1 MQDQPAAGE
10 IIPPP
15 VKSERIP
22 FALKEFGNIPLNSVS
37 AWVAVSERN
46 LGKIAMEGI
55 KITESERE
63 KNNKLEQIFDEEA
76 VKAGVKTRRRQCVY
90 ATPLPPEKTQH
101 KLTQNGDV
109 ILEIKLDPSSD
120 TILVAD
126 AERYSLANDRLM
138 AGFDN
143 DEKGKP
149 SDRKIVEMSSLRRF
163 SPIICTVNFST
174 IGITT
179 IAQYLLYRFYKEEE
193 ENVVAGLGAF
203 CITETNSQDDGVG
216 DEFHIASFSKK
227 HSFKFYTDDEVN
239 KIKNRCFELK
249 TELQTS
255 LYTTPKVKEEK

>member
-1 MQDQPAAGE
+1 MTLGIALFAKEDTIILISDKRVTEGSYAMSAHGDMVQKIHKVSNKCGLTIAGDAGAATAIIE
-10 IIPPP
+10 I
-15 VKSERIP
+15 
-22 FALKEFGNIPLNSVS
+22 FLKE
-37 AWVAVSERN
+37 
-46 LGKIAMEGI
+46 
-55 KITESERE
+55 
-63 KNNKLEQIFDEEA
+63 LE
-76 VKAGVKTRRRQCVY
+76 
-90 ATPLPPEKTQH
+90 
-101 KLTQNGDV
+101 
-109 ILEIKLDPSSD
+109 LEIKRKN
-120 TILVAD
+120 TKILPVTEVAEIFRRVAVEYYTKWYKD
-126 AERYSLANDRLM
+126 MSMQEWVSNVKNDVIPFFRVLM

-179 IAQYLLYRFYKEEE
+179 LAQYLLYRFYKEEE

>member
-1 MQDQPAAGE
+1 MQDQLTTDE

-15 VKSERIP
+15 VKSECIP

-143 DEKGKP
+143 SEDSAREVAKTYWKDAVPLKKYIEQQKKVNAENEHVNYDYETTFPLNPFDFTMPEILIP
-149 SDRKIVEMSSLRRF
+149 SDISATKIKVH
-163 SPIICTVNFST
+163 ST
-174 IGITT
+174 I
-179 IAQYLLYRFYKEEE
+179 
-193 ENVVAGLGAF
+193 
-203 CITETNSQDDGVG
+203 
-216 DEFHIASFSKK
+216 
-227 HSFKFYTDDEVN
+227 
-239 KIKNRCFELK
+239 
-249 TELQTS
+249 
-255 LYTTPKVKEEK
+255 